1 MNSKLPPEKRLNQ
14 LNQRCDLPIEKN
26 STTGRLSDWSL
37 VLHSDIYVIHED
49 MTLYDS
55 DRNGKLRGD

>member
-14 LNQRCDLPIEKN
+14 LNQRCDLRIEKTN
-26 STTGRLSDWSL
+26 SETGR
-37 VLHSDIYVIHED
+37 HSDIYVIHED

-55 DRNGKLRGD
+55 NRNGKLRGD